1 VAIMTR
7 DQMVDGVMRS
17 AGISKANVNRFYD
30 GLVELARK
38 QLRNNKEFVL
48 PGLGVLRVRTR
59 AARVARNPRT
69 GEKVNVPRKKVVRF
83 RAYKDLR
90 DMLNPGL
97 AAKQSDAE
105 VEVEPE
111 TPPTQEELPIDT
123 ASDS

>member
-1 VAIMTR
+1 MKR
-7 DQMVDGVMRS
+7 DQMIDGIMRA

-38 QLRNNKEFVL
+38 QLLSNKEFVL

-83 RAYKDLR
+83 RAYKELR
-90 DMLNPGL
+90 ELLNPSMAG
-97 AAKQSDAE
+97 KEAE
-105 VEVEPE
+105 VESEP
-111 TPPTQEELPIDT
+111 PAEE
-123 ASDS
+123 S

>member
-1 VAIMTR
+1 VGKVKR
-7 DQMVDGVMRS
+7 DQMIEGIMRA

-38 QLRNNKEFVL
+38 QLVANKEFVL

-90 DMLNPGL
+90 ELLNPGL
-97 AAKQSDAE
+97 VTKE
-105 VEVEPE
+105 TETEPE
-111 TPPTQEELPIDT
+111 PPPEEGGAADT
-123 ASDS
+123 GSANLVLE

>member
-1 VAIMTR
+1 MNR
-7 DQMVDGVMRS
+7 DQMVEGIMRS

-38 QLRNNKEFVL
+38 QLLNNKEFVL

-69 GEKVNVPRKKVVRF
+69 GEPVNVPRKKVVRF

-90 DMLNPGL
+90 DLLNPAL
-97 AAKQSDAE
+97 AVRKTESE
-105 VEVEPE
+105 VES
-111 TPPTQEELPIDT
+111 ELPPDEERT
-123 ASDS
+123 EEQVLD

>member
-1 VAIMTR
+1 MTR
-7 DQMVDGVMRS
+7 DQMVEGVMRS

-38 QLRNNKEFVL
+38 QLLTNKEFVL

-97 AAKQSDAE
+97 AAKKSE

-111 TPPTQEELPIDT
+111 TPPTQEELPID
-123 ASDS
+123 APSDS

>member
-1 VAIMTR
+1 MTR
-7 DQMVDGVMRS
+7 DQMVEGVMRS

-38 QLRNNKEFVL
+38 QLLTNKEFVL

-97 AAKQSDAE
+97 VGKKSD
-105 VEVEPE
+105 VEPE
-111 TPPTQEELPIDT
+111 PPPTQEELPIDA

>member
-1 VAIMTR
+1 MKR
-7 DQMVDGVMRS
+7 DQMIEGIMRS

-38 QLRNNKEFVL
+38 QLLTNKEFVL

-59 AARVARNPRT
+59 AARVARNQRT

-90 DMLNPGL
+90 ELLNPGL
-97 AAKQSDAE
+97 AVKKSGVEIEPPPQQS
-105 VEVEPE
+105 
-111 TPPTQEELPIDT
+111 
-123 ASDS
+123 